1 MRQGKSLGRREPCP
15 PRSRSTRLSPTK
27 GMKVRKEAKDRGSNR
42 PSSKRG
48 ASMPLPTLPRR
59 RAGQPRPARQPDRQC
74 GGRPLQSRPLPGQAQ
89 RSALS
94 EQPPPFGLTFRAMI
108 GTHGHPT
115 RISGSLFLTLSVS
128 ALLALALFPVLVQA
142 DSSGIQYSDAPPTAT
157 GKEPV
162 HTETNEPP
170 AKSSK
175 SPNGGASAPSKNGS
189 SESNSSE
196 GGSSGGS
203 TSSGSDGGSSGPT
216 ATGNDGDAGQQ
227 GSPDKTSSGTPTN
240 GVQTSGQA
248 SSKPASTQSDNG
260 GSSPLIPILIA
271 IAVLA

>member
-1 MRQGKSLGRREPCP
+1 
-15 PRSRSTRLSPTK
+15 
-27 GMKVRKEAKDRGSNR
+27 
-42 PSSKRG
+42 
-48 ASMPLPTLPRR
+48 
-59 RAGQPRPARQPDRQC
+59 
-74 GGRPLQSRPLPGQAQ
+74 
-89 RSALS
+89 
-94 EQPPPFGLTFRAMI
+94 MI

-162 HTETNEPP
+162 QKTETNEPP

-196 GGSSGGS
+196 GGSSAGS

-216 ATGNDGDAGQQ
+216 GTSGGNGAGQQ
-227 GSPDKTSSGTPTN
+227 GSPDNTSSGASAG
-240 GVQTSGQA
+240 GVQTSGQVN
-248 SSKPASTQSDNG
+248 SKPASTQSDDG

-271 IAVLA
+271 IAVLALISFGAMMIKQRRQRGASSSRVSPKAS

>member
-1 MRQGKSLGRREPCP
+1 
-15 PRSRSTRLSPTK
+15 
-27 GMKVRKEAKDRGSNR
+27 
-42 PSSKRG
+42 
-48 ASMPLPTLPRR
+48 
-59 RAGQPRPARQPDRQC
+59 
-74 GGRPLQSRPLPGQAQ
+74 
-89 RSALS
+89 
-94 EQPPPFGLTFRAMI
+94 MI

-115 RISGSLFLTLSVS
+115 RISGSLFLLLSVS
-128 ALLALALFPVLVQA
+128 ALLALALFPVLAQA
-142 DSSGIQYSDAPPTAT
+142 DSSGVQYSDAPPTAT

-162 HTETNEPP
+162 HSEAGEPP

-196 GGSSGGS
+196 GGSSAGS

-216 ATGNDGDAGQQ
+216 GTGGGNGAGQQ
-227 GSPDKTSSGTPTN
+227 GSPDNTSSGAPAN

-248 SSKPASTQSDNG
+248 GAKPAATQSGDG

-271 IAVLA
+271 IAVLALISFGAMMIKQRRQRGASSNHVSPKAS